1 MMFVKILKEFSSTFL
16 CDDYEEENDDDDGVD
31 LWTRWGRKR
40 GFKVSEWEREKLK
53 SESLH

>member
-31 LWTRWGRKR
+31 L
-40 GFKVSEWEREKLK
+40 
-53 SESLH
+53 